1 MRSLFLCS
9 ILCCLVFAAA
19 TAGWIGY
26 YVTAKGEGTGKVTI
40 SIPRGSGVRTI
51 KTILARN
58 GIIRDDIRFL
68 IMARFVHEA
77 KQLKAGEFQ
86 VPLGMTPLEVI
97 RFLASAKPVQ
107 YRVTVPEGW
116 TMQQVARAFAKDGW
130 IDEKIFLQLCHDPSF
145 IASLEITA
153 DSLEGYLFPET
164 YALVRG
170 SVTEKTVI
178 LSMVQRFFQ
187 VWNRLEKPEKLTLNR
202 HQLVTLASIV
212 EKETGSASE
221 RPLIAG
227 VFYNR
232 LNKGMRLQSDPTT
245 IYGIKDFNGNLTRKD
260 LKEATAYNTYVVAG
274 LPPGPICNPG
284 KAALHAV
291 LYPETTKKLY
301 FVAKND
307 GSHHFSSTLAEHN
320 RAVYQ
325 YQKRRNKRITRHN

>member
-1 MRSLFLCS
+1 MRSFFLWS
-9 ILCCLVFAAA
+9 IFCCLLLAAGA
-19 TAGWIGY
+19 AGWIGH
-26 YVTAKGEGTGKVTI
+26 YVTTKAEGSGEVTI

-51 KTILARN
+51 KTILGRN

-68 IMARFVHEA
+68 IMARFVKEA
-77 KQLKAGEFQ
+77 RQLKAGEFQ
-86 VPLGMTPLEVI
+86 IPLGMTPLEVV
-97 RFLASAKPVQ
+97 RFLATAKPVQ
-107 YRVTVPEGW
+107 YRVTIPEGW
-116 TMQQVARAFAKDGW
+116 TMQQIARAFAQDGW
-130 IDEKIFLQLCHDPSF
+130 VDEKHFLQLCRDSSF
-145 IASLEITA
+145 VNSLDIAA

-164 YALVRG
+164 YALVKG
-170 SVTEKTVI
+170 NVTEKKVI
-178 LSMVQRFFQ
+178 TSMVRRFFQ
-187 VWNRLEKPEKLTLNR
+187 VWNRLEKPEHLSLSR

-212 EKETGSASE
+212 EKETGTASE

-260 LKEATAYNTYVVAG
+260 LQEATPYNTYVIAG

-284 KAALHAV
+284 EAALHAV
-291 LYPETTKKLY
+291 LYPEATKKLY

-325 YQKRRNKRITRHN
+325 YQKRRNKKITRHK